1 MQYIARFVTLKR
13 SALVNTQFFCRQP
26 SSIIVRAVEILVN
39 YLETNYVELPELY
52 VNLGR
57 IREQIFTMLMSMRTD
72 DNYHL
77 GIENN
82 LAGMVHNM

>member
-1 MQYIARFVTLKR
+1 MLQIFK
-13 SALVNTQFFCRQP
+13 FCHQL

-82 LAGMVHNM
+82 LAGMVHNK